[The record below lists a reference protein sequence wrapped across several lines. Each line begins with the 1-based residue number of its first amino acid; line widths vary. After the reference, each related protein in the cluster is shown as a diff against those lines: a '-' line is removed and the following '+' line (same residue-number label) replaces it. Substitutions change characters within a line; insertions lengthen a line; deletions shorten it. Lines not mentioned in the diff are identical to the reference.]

1 MSIKASEVADWLRQV
16 AGKRDHRELMP
27 EDYVVLRPGSNFDGL
42 MGHSAAG
49 QPIPPAP
56 EPDPVGEDRREAEA
70 GGDH

>member
-1 MSIKASEVADWLRQV
+1 MGMKANEVGDWLRKC

-27 EDYVVLRPGSNFDGL
+27 EDYVVLRPSSNFDWL

-56 EPDPVGEDRREAEA
+56 EPDPVGEDRREDAA
-70 GGDH
+70 RGDH